1 MIPKECRT
9 CIHRREGML
18 AVDPYECRRYP
29 PTVIMTAEIYSKTV
43 WPMVKPNDWCGEWK
57 HDSHSK

>member
-1 MIPKECRT
+1 MKVKECRT

-29 PTVIMTAEIYSKTV
+29 PAVVTWDHTRNQTV
-43 WPMVKPNDWCGEWK
+43 WPKVKPNDWCGEWK
-57 HDSHSK
+57 EDKS